1 MEKSLPANIDAERAT
16 LGSIL
21 LNREAIVAIAPW
33 LPPSAFYLEKHAWI
47 YEAML
52 ACYNG
57 RVPPDM
63 RTVADELRRHDRLD
77 PIGGIPY
84 LAELID
90 AVPTSYHVEYYARIV
105 ERTALLR
112 QLIVAGGR
120 IAALGYDEQDD
131 LEATLDKAEATL
143 FEVSQRRSTQDFMHI
158 GQIIDSYYEQINYLQ
173 EHHGEVVGV
182 PSGFRDLDEI
192 TGGLQRSDL
201 IILAARPSV
210 GKTSFALSLAYNVA
224 TTSQATV
231 GVFSLEMSREQLVQR
246 LLSLDTGI
254 NTHTLRT
261 GHIRDTELQ
270 QLMEAMGRLASMP
283 IYIEDT
289 PGLSVME
296 VRSKA
301 RRLQSQSGVD
311 LIVIDYLQLM
321 AGRRTD
327 NRVQE
332 VSEISRGLK
341 ALARELNVPVIALS
355 QLSRAVEGRT
365 SHVPMLSDLR
375 ESGCLAGETLI
386 YLPDEGVYRRID
398 QLVGQSGFNVLA
410 LNTETWRLEPR
421 PVLRAFSTGTRPVYR
436 MMTRLGRSIRA
447 TANHKFLTIQ
457 GWKRIDQLAIGM
469 RLALPQH
476 LHGSS
481 STTRS
486 SGSRT
491 HPSMPTSKTAQS
503 LVTSPSMMPLL
514 VGAIPR
520 GCPTTASSGAVIA
533 AQPVIAGIA
542 GDHEGSPLR
551 CDADDAHQ
559 RHTYTTINHFSGDVL
574 WDEIISIDPAGVAVV
589 YDLTVKGLHNFAA
602 NDIVAHNSIEQD
614 ADIVMFIYREE
625 LYDKETDKKG
635 IAEIHIAKHRNGP
648 IGVVP
653 MRFEA
658 NTTRFMDLTYRT
670 PDGY

>member
-1 MEKSLPANIDAERAT
+1 MEKSLPANLDAERAT

-33 LPPSAFYLEKHAWI
+33 LPTTAFYLEKHAWI

-52 ACYNG
+52 ACYNA
-57 RVPPDM
+57 RVPPDT
-63 RTVADELRRHDRLD
+63 RTVSDELRRQDRLD

-84 LAELID
+84 LAELVD

-112 QLIVAGGR
+112 QLIIAGGR

-143 FEVSQRRSTQDFMHI
+143 FEVSQRRSTQDFVHI

-192 TGGLQRSDL
+192 TGGMQRSDL

-224 TTSQATV
+224 TLHQATV

-246 LLSLDTGI
+246 LLALDTGI

-270 QLMEAMGRLASMP
+270 VLIEAMGRLASTP

-375 ESGCLAGETLI
+375 ESG
-386 YLPDEGVYRRID
+386 
-398 QLVGQSGFNVLA
+398 
-410 LNTETWRLEPR
+410 
-421 PVLRAFSTGTRPVYR
+421 
-436 MMTRLGRSIRA
+436 
-447 TANHKFLTIQ
+447 
-457 GWKRIDQLAIGM
+457 
-469 RLALPQH
+469 
-476 LHGSS
+476 
-481 STTRS
+481 
-486 SGSRT
+486 
-491 HPSMPTSKTAQS
+491 
-503 LVTSPSMMPLL
+503 
-514 VGAIPR
+514 
-520 GCPTTASSGAVIA
+520 
-533 AQPVIAGIA
+533 
-542 GDHEGSPLR
+542 
-551 CDADDAHQ
+551 
-559 RHTYTTINHFSGDVL
+559 
-574 WDEIISIDPAGVAVV
+574 
-589 YDLTVKGLHNFAA
+589 
-602 NDIVAHNSIEQD
+602 SIEQD

-653 MRFEA
+653 MRFDA
-658 NTTRFMDLTYRT
+658 NTTRFMDLTYRS